1 MHKGAWNIQGT
12 VHSPVWLLLRVC
24 VGSGGDEGEEVER
37 SPIMEGVNDQ
47 LRSVTDVPEVILV
60 LPEGFK

>member
-1 MHKGAWNIQGT
+1 MKEHGIFRGLCTAPCGCY
-12 VHSPVWLLLRVC
+12 LRVC
-24 VGSGGDEGEEVER
+24 VGSGGDKGEEVER

-60 LPEGFK
+60 LTEGFK